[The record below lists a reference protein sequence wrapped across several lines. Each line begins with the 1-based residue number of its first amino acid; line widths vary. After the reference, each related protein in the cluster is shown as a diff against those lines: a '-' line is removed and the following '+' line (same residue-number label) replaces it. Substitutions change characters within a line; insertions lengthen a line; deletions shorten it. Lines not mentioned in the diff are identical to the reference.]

1 MGRTRKYRRNHL
13 ASLFVSVAFVLIP
26 ACSVKEDRGLCP
38 CVLELEFAGSDT
50 VSMRSVELMVTS
62 GDGYALSDT
71 VDVIMSGN
79 RYSAPVPRADL
90 HVRAWAGTGGM
101 ASEYGLL
108 IPLGSAC
115 PQVYMHDSDV
125 RAEGET
131 VRESVFLR
139 KNHCVVTLKTEGDVR
154 LPSDVYVKGN
164 VAGYDDKGAP
174 LPGRFEVLLEDGSGD
189 GVYEFVLPRQMD
201 ASLMMELEDGQGGYK
216 AFALGHYIVSS
227 GYDWNSPDLDDVTVV
242 MDYALTEVRLTISGW
257 EGVYRYEIEI

>member
-1 MGRTRKYRRNHL
+1 MERTGRHYRNHL
-13 ASLFVSVAFVLIP
+13 AFLLVLAVMMLIP
-26 ACSVKEDRGLCP
+26 ACSVKEDRDACP
-38 CVLELEFAGSDT
+38 CILELDLAVPDSVDAGS
-50 VSMRSVELMVTS
+50 VEIMLTS
-62 GDGYALSDT
+62 SDGWSLSDT
-71 VDVIMSGN
+71 VDVFASGN

-90 HVRAWAGTGGM
+90 HIRAWAGTGGM

-115 PQVYMHDSDV
+115 PKVYMHDSDV

-174 LPGRFEVLLEDGSGD
+174 LPGKFEVLLEDGSGD

-242 MDYALTEVRLTISGW
+242 MDYALTEGDFHNFAV
-257 EGVYRYEIEI
+257 